1 MPLHEAFSPSV
12 MMKRRAFIGEVLRN
26 FFSASTNVG
35 SLTPPG
41 ALGKVAVMITL
52 TENAAKQIGAL
63 QKEQNATGKPLRV
76 YVEAG
81 GCSGMEYGMAF
92 DERKAD
98 DEVVNQDGVSV
109 VIDPMSANFLK
120 GSVIDYVDSLQG
132 SGFKINNPN
141 VHSSCGCGK
150 SFN

>member
-1 MPLHEAFSPSV
+1 MV
-12 MMKRRAFIGEVLRN
+12 
-26 FFSASTNVG
+26 
-35 SLTPPG
+35 
-41 ALGKVAVMITL
+41 TL
-52 TENAAKQIGAL
+52 TESAAKQISVL
-63 QKEQNATGKPLRV
+63 QREQGTAGKPLRV

-92 DERKAD
+92 DEKKAD
-98 DEVVNQDGVSV
+98 DAVIAQGGVEV

-120 GSVIDYVDSLQG
+120 GSVIDYMDSLQG

-141 VHSSCGCGK
+141 VHSTCGCGK

>member
-1 MPLHEAFSPSV
+1 M
-12 MMKRRAFIGEVLRN
+12 I
-26 FFSASTNVG
+26 
-35 SLTPPG
+35 TP
-41 ALGKVAVMITL
+41 MITL
-52 TENAAKQIGAL
+52 TDNAAKHIGTL
-63 QKEQNATGKPLRV
+63 QKEQDAAGKPLRV

-92 DERKAD
+92 DEKKD
-98 DEVVNQDGVSV
+98 GDEVVSQDGVSV

-120 GSVIDYVDSLQG
+120 DSEIDYVDSLQG
-132 SGFKINNPN
+132 SGFKIQNPN

>member
-1 MPLHEAFSPSV
+1 MITA
-12 MMKRRAFIGEVLRN
+12 
-26 FFSASTNVG
+26 
-35 SLTPPG
+35 
-41 ALGKVAVMITL
+41 MITL
-52 TENAAKQIGAL
+52 TDNAAKHIGTL
-63 QKEQNATGKPLRV
+63 QKEQDAAGKPLRV

-92 DERKAD
+92 DEKKD
-98 DEVVNQDGVSV
+98 GDEVVSQDGVSV

-120 GSVIDYVDSLQG
+120 DSVIDYVDSLQG
-132 SGFKINNPN
+132 SGFKIQNPN

>member
-1 MPLHEAFSPSV
+1 
-12 MMKRRAFIGEVLRN
+12 
-26 FFSASTNVG
+26 
-35 SLTPPG
+35 
-41 ALGKVAVMITL
+41 MITL
-52 TENAAKQIGAL
+52 TDNATKQIGVL
-63 QKEQNATGKPLRV
+63 QKEQNASGKALRV

-92 DERKAD
+92 DETKAD
-98 DEVVNQDGVSV
+98 DEVIRQDGVEV

-132 SGFKINNPN
+132 SGFKISNPN
-141 VHSSCGCGK
+141 VHSSCGCGR

>member
-1 MPLHEAFSPSV
+1 
-12 MMKRRAFIGEVLRN
+12 
-26 FFSASTNVG
+26 
-35 SLTPPG
+35 
-41 ALGKVAVMITL
+41 MITL
-52 TENAAKQIGAL
+52 TDNAAKHIGTL
-63 QKEQNATGKPLRV
+63 QKEQDAAGKPLRV

-92 DERKAD
+92 DEKKD
-98 DEVVNQDGVSV
+98 GDEVVSQDGVSV

-120 GSVIDYVDSLQG
+120 DSVIDYVDSLQG
-132 SGFKINNPN
+132 SGFKIQNPN

>member
-1 MPLHEAFSPSV
+1 
-12 MMKRRAFIGEVLRN
+12 
-26 FFSASTNVG
+26 
-35 SLTPPG
+35 
-41 ALGKVAVMITL
+41 MITL
-52 TENAAKQIGAL
+52 TENAAKQIRTL

-92 DERKAD
+92 DEKKAD

-120 GSVIDYVDSLQG
+120 GSLIDYVDSLQG